1 MRYTYINR
9 EISWIHFNERVLQEC
24 ADPNVPLLERLRF
37 LGIFSNN
44 LDEFFK
50 VRYASVKRMVD
61 TENSEETSINSET
74 AKQLLEKITELVI
87 ELQAKSLTILQ
98 EIQHELQEEQIY
110 IIDELQIPE
119 EHHDFVHN
127 YFDQKVNPNLQTID
141 LSSIS
146 HFPLLQ
152 ESAAYLAV
160 KLEAYK
166 NKKLKITDKEKVSY
180 VLIEVPDN
188 LDRFLVLPSKDN
200 RQYVILLDDVI
211 RFCMEKIF
219 FMYEFDKIS
228 AHMIKVTRD
237 AELDID
243 DDFEKSFVE
252 KISTSVSNRRI
263 SDPVR
268 FVYDKQI
275 SIDTLNFLKKKMEI
289 EDTDSVIP
297 GGRYHNRRDYMSFPD
312 LNKPQFQYE
321 KITPLAIPNLNNE
334 GSFFNQIRMRD
345 YLLYTPYQSY
355 GYVIRFLKEAALDS
369 KVSEIKI
376 TIYRL
381 AKNSQVAAALINAA
395 NNGKKVTVQIEIQ
408 ARFDE
413 KANIDYANT
422 FKEVGIRLVFGVKGL
437 KVHSKICYVT
447 RENDKGEQEVF
458 SLISTGN
465 FNESTARIYTDYT
478 LFTINAKIA
487 RELKTVFEFFE
498 TPYKMPEF
506 KHLIVSPHYTESSF
520 ASLIEKEIEN
530 AKAGKPAFI
539 RIKMNSFTSFKMVD
553 KLYEASNA
561 GVKIDLI
568 IRGVCCLVPGVKGQ
582 SENITAISIVDKFL
596 EHPRVFIF
604 GSAGKPKVYI
614 SSADWMTRNIE
625 NRVEVG
631 VPIYQENIKK
641 EILDTFEIAWRD
653 NVKARVFSDSFDNAY
668 KKLDKPAIRS
678 QFVTYDYYKSKSNL
692 NK

>member
-9 EISWIHFNERVLQEC
+9 EISWLHFNERVLQEC

-61 TENSEETSINSET
+61 TEDSGETWINSET

-146 HFPLLQ
+146 HFPMLQ

-160 KLEAYK
+160 KLEAFK

-180 VLIEVPDN
+180 GLIEIPDN
-188 LDRFLVLPSKDN
+188 LDRFLVLPSNDN

-268 FVYDKQI
+268 FVYDKRI
-275 SIDTLNFLKKKMEI
+275 SIDTLNFLKQKMEI

-312 LNKPQFQYE
+312 LNKPEFQYE
-321 KITPLAIPNLNNE
+321 KIKPLAIPNLNNE
-334 GSFFNQIRMRD
+334 GSIFNQIRMRD
-345 YLLYTPYQSY
+345 YLLYTPYQDY
-355 GYVIRFLKEAALDS
+355 GYVIRFLKEAALDP

-422 FKEVGIRLVFGVKGL
+422 FREVGIRLVFGVKGL

-447 RENDKGEQEVF
+447 RENDQGEQEVF
-458 SLISTGN
+458 SFVSTGN

-478 LFTINAKIA
+478 LFTANPKIV

-498 TPYKMPEF
+498 
-506 KHLIVSPHYTESSF
+506 
-520 ASLIEKEIEN
+520 
-530 AKAGKPAFI
+530 
-539 RIKMNSFTSFKMVD
+539 
-553 KLYEASNA
+553 
-561 GVKIDLI
+561 
-568 IRGVCCLVPGVKGQ
+568 
-582 SENITAISIVDKFL
+582 
-596 EHPRVFIF
+596 
-604 GSAGKPKVYI
+604 
-614 SSADWMTRNIE
+614 
-625 NRVEVG
+625 
-631 VPIYQENIKK
+631 
-641 EILDTFEIAWRD
+641 
-653 NVKARVFSDSFDNAY
+653 
-668 KKLDKPAIRS
+668 
-678 QFVTYDYYKSKSNL
+678 
-692 NK
+692 